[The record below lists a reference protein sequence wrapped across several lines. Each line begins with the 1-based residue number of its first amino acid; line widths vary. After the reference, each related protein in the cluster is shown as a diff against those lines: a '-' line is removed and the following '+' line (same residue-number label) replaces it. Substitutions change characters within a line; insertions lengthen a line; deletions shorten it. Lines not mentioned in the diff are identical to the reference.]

1 MMSMTPRRWA
11 IFFFSS
17 LVLNLF
23 LAGLIVAGA
32 IKWDRGRHYRGAVL
46 TVPWAARVIGEEV
59 RPAARKLFRERA
71 PEMRARHRAMGQSY
85 RAAGQ
90 LMGAENFDRAA
101 FLAALET
108 VRAARSRAQILSHQS
123 MADFLQKLT
132 PGQRRRLAEAAHQ
145 RAERRARRAERY
157 RQRREGRKSEQ

>member
-1 MMSMTPRRWA
+1 MISMTPRRWA

-23 LAGLIVAGA
+23 LAGVIVAGA
-32 IKWDRGRHYRGAVL
+32 IKGDRGRHYRGAVL

-71 PEMRARHRAMGQSY
+71 PEMRARRRAMGQSY

-101 FLAALET
+101 FLAALDKVSAERT
-108 VRAARSRAQILSHQS
+108 RAQMLSHQS
-123 MADFLQKLT
+123 MADFLQVLT
-132 PGQRRRLAEAAHQ
+132 PEQRRHLAEAAHQ
-145 RAERRARRAERY
+145 RAERRARRAERH
-157 RQRREGRKSEQ
+157 RQRRQSRKSE